1 MTRNGGGS
9 SKRDR
14 ILSTAERE
22 FLEHGF
28 DGTSIDTIVE
38 HTGGSK
44 STVYAHFRD
53 KSILFAEALAQIRHE
68 IDFSLSRFRSST
80 PGHTSEALLLLI
92 VELLSV
98 QFHERALHL
107 FRVVVSESNR
117 FPEVARQYFEE
128 GPAEIVRH
136 IEAFL
141 AESRQAG
148 AHFRGDAAAGAE
160 LLFSLSRGPR
170 QMRVLLGL
178 DPPPTPR
185 ITVLRAEQILAHF
198 VELIHWSDPPPKDAH
213 NHPVS

>member
-1 MTRNGGGS
+1 MKRSGAPS

-53 KSILFAEALAQIRHE
+53 KSILFAEALAQIRHD
-68 IDFSLSRFRSST
+68 IDFSLSRFRASA
-80 PGHTSEALLLLI
+80 PGHTAEALLLLI

-107 FRVVVSESNR
+107 YRVVVSESKR

-128 GPAEIVRH
+128 GPAELV
-136 IEAFL
+136 AQ
-141 AESRQAG
+141 AESFLHECRQAG
-148 AHFRGDAAAGAE
+148 ARYRGSPAEAAE
-160 LLFSLSRGPR
+160 LLVSLSRGTP
-170 QMRVLLGL
+170 QMRILLGMEPPPPPETTVAQAEAIL
-178 DPPPTPR
+178 ARFGELVNWNDPP
-185 ITVLRAEQILAHF
+185 LLES
-198 VELIHWSDPPPKDAH
+198 SDNQA
-213 NHPVS
+213 